1 MSIFLF
7 DKKERCVVNPDA
19 LKLTTYLKKISKDEF
34 YYIVLAY
41 DYESPYHQLPE
52 DDRKLKARRQVF
64 KSGGGDDIETGNEN
78 LIQAVREYKSLQ
90 YDPQREIL
98 NNYIDRIKKL
108 NNEFLNET
116 NMDKLVKLDKTIAL
130 IQKRAEDMQQKINKS
145 LSSMEVKGKRKL
157 NYIEIWQANQVEF
170 KRDQQNNEIFDQK
183 LS

>member
-64 KSGGGDDIETGNEN
+64 KSGGGDDIETGNKN
-78 LIQAVREYKSLQ
+78 LIEAVQEYKSLQ

-98 NNYIDRIKKL
+98 NNYIKRIKAL
-108 NNEFLNET
+108 NNDFLQET

-130 IQKRAEDMQQKINKS
+130 IQKRAEDIQQKINKS
-145 LSSMEVKGKRKL
+145 LANIEVKGKRKL
-157 NYIEIWQANQVEF
+157 NYIELWQVNQVEF
-170 KRDQQNNEIFDQK
+170 KRDKQDNDIFDQK